1 MTPEVAKKLLPL
13 VNTKKNTDA
22 LEIYMEERIKDSQ
35 KILEQSTD
43 IVTIHMAQGAIRELR
58 RLSSLRSEVISRA
71 ENGGNS

>member
-22 LEIYMEERIKDSQ
+22 LELYMEERIKDSQ

-43 IVTIHMAQGAIRELR
+43 IVIIHMAQGAIRELR
-58 RLSSLRSEVISRA
+58 RLASLRSEVVSKA
-71 ENGGNS
+71 EQNG